1 MDKSAKKEII
11 LYSIITVILIVL
23 SALNN
28 IFWKIGKQ
36 ENKETIKGQ
45 EVQQL
50 ESNNITYDVPYNEK
64 WLD

>member
-1 MDKSAKKEII
+1 MDKSVKKEII
-11 LYSIITVILIVL
+11 LYSIIAVILIVL

-28 IFWKIGKQ
+28 IFWKIGK
-36 ENKETIKGQ
+36 EEKKETIKEQ